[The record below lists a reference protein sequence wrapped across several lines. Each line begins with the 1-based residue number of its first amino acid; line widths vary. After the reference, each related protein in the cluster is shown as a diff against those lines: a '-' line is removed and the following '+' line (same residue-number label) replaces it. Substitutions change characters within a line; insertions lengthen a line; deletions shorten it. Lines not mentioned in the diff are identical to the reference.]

1 MSRRPGRDVIVVG
14 GGHNGLTCAC
24 YLAAAGLRVTVL
36 ERRHVVGGAAVTEAF
51 APGFRNSTA
60 SYTVS
65 LLRPEVIR
73 ELDLVRHGLRV
84 VPRPYGNFLPLPDG
98 RFFRTGATEAQTQ
111 DQIARFSRADAA
123 RWPAFA
129 AMLARAAGALR
140 ALMLATPPNPG
151 GGLSDLARA
160 GRVAAR
166 LWRLPLATR
175 RDLAELLTRSA
186 GDILDGWFETDAVK
200 GWLGFDAVVGSFVS
214 PYTPGT
220 GYVLLHHALGEVNGR
235 RGQWGHAIGGMGAIT
250 QAMAAEAQR
259 RGVEILTSAPVAR
272 IAVRGGRVTGVV
284 LADGRELAA
293 RAVAAGVDPKRLFLD
308 LVEPGALEEDFL
320 ARMRRY
326 RCGSGSLRIN
336 VALDALPDFA
346 CLPGPGEHLRSGILI
361 APSLGYLERAWLDA
375 RHEGYAR
382 EPIVE
387 LLVPSTVDDSLAPP
401 GRHVASLFC
410 QHFAPELPDG
420 RSWDAERE
428 AAADRAIAAVE
439 RHAPGFA
446 QRIVARRVL
455 TPLDLEREFGLTGGD
470 IFHGALAPDQLWSL
484 RPLLGYADYRT
495 PIAGLYLCGSGAH
508 PGGGVTGAPGRN
520 AAREM
525 LRDLRRRI
533 LRCNIMAATPR
544 GGGRRRR

>member
-1 MSRRPGRDVIVVG
+1 MVLSAARRRDVIVVG
-14 GGHNGLTCAC
+14 AGHNGLTCAC
-24 YLAAAGLRVTVL
+24 YLAGAGLAVTVL
-36 ERRHVVGGAAVTEAF
+36 ERRPIVGGAAVTEAF

-60 SYTVS
+60 SYTLS

-73 ELDLVRHGLRV
+73 ELGLAAHGLRV
-84 VPRPYGNFLPLPDG
+84 VPRPYANFLPLPDG
-98 RFFRTGATEAQTQ
+98 GYFRSGASTAETQ
-111 DQIARFSRADAA
+111 AQIARFSRADAA

-129 AMLARAAGALR
+129 AMLARVADVLR
-140 ALMLATPPNPG
+140 GLLLATPPNPG
-151 GGLSDLARA
+151 GGLVDVARA
-160 GRVAAR
+160 GGVAAR
-166 LWRLPLATR
+166 LWRLPIDAR

-186 GDILDGWFETDAVK
+186 GVILDGWFEADPVK
-200 GWLGFDAVVGSFVS
+200 GWLGFDAVVGSYVS

-220 GYVLLHHALGEVNGR
+220 GYVLLHHALGEVDGR
-235 RGQWGHAIGGMGAIT
+235 RGQWGHVIGGMGAVT
-250 QAMAAEAQR
+250 QAMAAEAHR
-259 RGVEILTSAPVAR
+259 RGVEILTDAPVAR
-272 IAVRGGRVTGVV
+272 VAVRGGRVAGVV

-293 RAVAAGVDPKRLFLD
+293 RVVAAGVDPKRLFLD

-326 RCGSGSLRIN
+326 RSGSGSLRIN
-336 VALDALPDFA
+336 VALETLPEFT

-375 RHEGYAR
+375 RREGFAR
-382 EPIVE
+382 EPVVE

-401 GRHVASLFC
+401 GKHVASLFC
-410 QHFAPELPDG
+410 QHFAPQLPDG
-420 RSWDAERE
+420 RSWDRERD
-428 AAADRAIAAVE
+428 AAADRAIAVVE

-446 QRIVARRVL
+446 QRILARSVL

-520 AAREM
+520 AARVM
-525 LRDLRRRI
+525 LRDLRRRFCI
-533 LRCNIMAATPR
+533 AIQ
-544 GGGRRRR
+544 